1 MFRKTILLIL
11 LCLVCYSAKSQNII
25 LGRPTDN
32 SITISILF
40 GETSEFIIEYGTS
53 TGVYQYNSINYQADA
68 NIPNEIDL
76 TSLSDNTRYFYRV
89 KYKSP
94 IASFYNFTPEY
105 SFSTQKAKGSSFT
118 FTIEADEHLYDK
130 KGIPSIYNLCL
141 KNQAKDKPDF
151 ML

>member
-53 TGVYQYNSINYQADA
+53 TGVYQYNSVNYQADA

-76 TSLSDNTRYFYRV
+76 TSLS
-89 KYKSP
+89 
-94 IASFYNFTPEY
+94 A
-105 SFSTQKAKGSSFT
+105 
-118 FTIEADEHLYDK
+118 
-130 KGIPSIYNLCL
+130 
-141 KNQAKDKPDF
+141 
-151 ML
+151 